1 MTEGNFIS
9 LGTLD
14 YLVLVGFILVTSLVG
29 YFAGRGEQADTTE
42 YFLAG
47 RKLPW
52 YVVGGSYLMANI
64 STEQLIGMV
73 GGAYIFGVTMALWE
87 WLNAFTFLFLI
98 FLFIPFLISSKIVTI
113 PQFLERR
120 YSRSV
125 RQIFAVF
132 TVIANVVIF
141 MAAVLYS
148 GGLALSAFTG
158 WDLMFCII
166 ATGLLSGV
174 WAIYGGLSSVAW
186 TGFVTA
192 FVVLAGA
199 AGLTTI
205 GLIELSATGSP
216 VEGFVEMINLNRAS
230 DGAWSEA
237 VATNLQNLNSPD
249 GYNRLSVIQNPS
261 HAMNP
266 WTGLVFLILSVSIWY
281 NALNQFVIQ
290 RVLGAKDMW
299 HARMGIVLA
308 GFVKA
313 ILPYITVLPG
323 LILFAMHPEYLLGD
337 WEDAQ
342 RQADKGL
349 ITMAQEL
356 LPVGLRGLLLAALF
370 GAIQS
375 TVAAVVN
382 STSTVLTF
390 DLYKTWFRP
399 EAGEEQLVR
408 FGVNASVVT
417 VVLGIAMAVV
427 VTLIGGG
434 IFQYVQ
440 TLNAFVAPPF
450 AAIFLLGLLWKNA
463 NSTGALWAIAG
474 GFFVGVCL
482 KVCGAVFD
490 LPGWFYPFQN
500 QAAVIWISSMLLC
513 IVGSK
518 LGKPNRELS
527 EISDILV
534 LENPQ
539 VLMQGLGDKWYK
551 SVWLWSAGFLIL
563 NVTLMVIFTGV
574 FFPA

>member
-1 MTEGNFIS
+1 MTEENFIS
-9 LGTLD
+9 LGNLD
-14 YLVLVGFILVTSLVG
+14 YLVLIGFIVVTSIVG
-29 YFAGRGEQADTTE
+29 YLAGKGEQADTTE

-64 STEQLIGMV
+64 STEQLVGMV
-73 GGAYIFGVTMALWE
+73 GGAYIFGITMALWE

-132 TVIANVVIF
+132 TVIANIVIF

-166 ATGLLSGV
+166 ATGILAGI

-199 AGLTTI
+199 TGLTTL
-205 GLIELSATGSP
+205 GLIELSTTGNP
-216 VEGFVEMINLNRAS
+216 FDGFVEMINLNRAS
-230 DGAWSEA
+230 EGVWLEA
-237 VATNLQNLNSPD
+237 VSSNLNNLNSPD
-249 GYNRLSVIQNPS
+249 GYNRLSVIQSAN

-290 RVLGAKDMW
+290 RVLGARDMW

-337 WEDAQ
+337 WGDAQ
-342 RQADKGL
+342 QQADKGV

-375 TVAAVVN
+375 TVSAVVN

-399 EAGEEQLVR
+399 EADEEQLVR
-408 FGVNASVVT
+408 FGVHASIAAVL
-417 VVLGIAMAVV
+417 LGIAMAVV
-427 VTLIGGG
+427 VTLVGGG

-463 NSTGALWAIAG
+463 NSTGALWAITG
-474 GFFVGVCL
+474 GFFVGVSL

-490 LPGWFYPFQN
+490 LPGWFYPFAN
-500 QAAVIWISSMLLC
+500 QAAMIWISSMLFC
-513 IVGSK
+513 IVASK
-518 LGKPNRELS
+518 LGKPDRKLP
-527 EISDILV
+527 EISDI
-534 LENPQ
+534 
-539 VLMQGLGDKWYK
+539 
-551 SVWLWSAGFLIL
+551 
-563 NVTLMVIFTGV
+563 
-574 FFPA
+574 